1 MGKPILYEKVCYVQ
15 EWFRLERMLFP
26 CLILQMG
33 HTGRSQCSDH
43 FAIMEEMGRSHCNL
57 QTISLFPIKKVVGAP
72 GRTAQRPSLSAK
84 LCPLFETSMFQ

>member
-57 QTISLFPIKKVVGAP
+57 QTVSLFPINFGAINKLLFVLES
-72 GRTAQRPSLSAK
+72 GRRSRSDRTAAK
-84 LCPLFETSMFQ
+84 FKR